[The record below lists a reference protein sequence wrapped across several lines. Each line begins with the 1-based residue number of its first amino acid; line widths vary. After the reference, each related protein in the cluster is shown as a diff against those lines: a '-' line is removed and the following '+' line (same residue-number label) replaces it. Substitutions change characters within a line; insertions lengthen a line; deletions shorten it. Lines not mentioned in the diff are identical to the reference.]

1 MFHMRWLLLL
11 AALLAA
17 IINPVITSPF
27 VYPLPTWSYSIQICV
42 YVTLA
47 LYGFIAAF
55 GLVTALCPEGI
66 HLEHVPPAAATYP
79 HSRIGTALWV
89 AIFFGCSGLYV
100 VAHFTLQT
108 VAFFKVFT
116 NKVGEWTV
124 TQRGANPASRLAP
137 LSEPLLPSSSSSAA
151 P

>member
-1 MFHMRWLLLL
+1 MLEQDAERGFGTTCAILIAVPASLWAL
-11 AALLAA
+11 ASLF
-17 IINPVITSPF
+17 S
-27 VYPLPTWSYSIQICV
+27 
-42 YVTLA
+42 LA
-47 LYGFIAAF
+47 LGSATYFIARKK
-55 GLVTALCPEGI
+55 
-66 HLEHVPPAAATYP
+66 AATGIATQREEYIVP
-79 HSRIGTALWV
+79 DEFFFALRSTLRKV

>member
-1 MFHMRWLLLL
+1 M
-11 AALLAA
+11 
-17 IINPVITSPF
+17 
-27 VYPLPTWSYSIQICV
+27 
-42 YVTLA
+42 
-47 LYGFIAAF
+47 
-55 GLVTALCPEGI
+55 
-66 HLEHVPPAAATYP
+66 PPAAATYP

-124 TQRGANPASRLAP
+124 TQRGANPASREPVTGNLYGLDVLHRHQAMLEEMQRACEIQDLPFDGVVKESAPSQYEFNMQHVDSQTRRIAP
-137 LSEPLLPSSSSSAA
+137 LRPAAVVALPPVRAA
-151 P
+151 AGGGAFRFT